1 MCWRDLAVCDSEMH
15 RRCRRLVS
23 RIARL
28 CGDPVGLCPRHG
40 FTPGCRAYGG
50 LPDDERSQK
59 QRYNNGGK
67 QGSQYNLFGI
77 HGLLG
82 GLRLIRYRYEKSGPV
97 TVKSE
102 FCVTAIIVQDS
113 IKHSFPVSLVLKIVP
128 LYCHL
133 PFSAFLSGRSTAVI
147 RTSGLIF
154 SSLQVFQMTIVASW
168 VSQVNRACALS
179 VRHVPEM
186 VSNHCTYG

>member
-1 MCWRDLAVCDSEMH
+1 MYWRGLAVCDSEMH

-28 CGDPVGLCPRHG
+28 CGDPVGLRPRHG
-40 FTPGCRAYGG
+40 RTHRFTPGRRAYGG
-50 LPDDERSQK
+50 LPDDERSQ
-59 QRYNNGGK
+59 QQEYNNGGK
-67 QGSQYNLFGI
+67 QGCQYNFFGI

-82 GLRLIRYRYEKSGPV
+82 DFRLIRYRYEKSGPV

-147 RTSGLIF
+147 RTSRIDLF
-154 SSLQVFQMTIVASW
+154 VAPGIPDDDRRQLGVAGQSCLC
-168 VSQVNRACALS
+168 VERSPCARNG
-179 VRHVPEM
+179 V
-186 VSNHCTYG
+186 